1 MLLNSSLLKKIF
13 SIPCLFLS
21 SLVFVNCEYYKA
33 YKYNEQG
40 IQEFNE
46 TKLSDSRTS
55 FHKSISYSYKSYIPT
70 YNIGNTLMQEDDL
83 PAAHEKFQQA
93 IEANPE
99 FKEAL
104 YNDGQALYL
113 WGKKELSPNT
123 CNIERARVLWEQAI
137 NRFKE
142 TAELANAGDYKKP
155 SLDNANFISDE
166 ISKLEDLEENKCQ
179 NQNEKSE
186 EEKKDKSD
194 SDQNEDGENKES
206 KNSQANNDDKP
217 NKDGKDSKDKDKS
230 GKDGKDSKDKDK
242 SGKEGK
248 DSKDKNESG
257 KDGKDSKDKDKSG
270 KDGKDSKDKDKSG
283 KDGKDS
289 KDKNESDK
297 DGKDSK
303 DKNESGKDGK
313 DSKDKDKSGKDGK
326 DSKDKDKSGKD
337 GNDSKEKDKSGKD
350 GKDSKDKS
358 ESGKD
363 GKDSKDKDKSG
374 SDGSDD
380 GEENNGTGGNGY
392 LPAKDGGYR
401 KPTLTPD
408 EQKRLQKEMERI
420 QKRSGE
426 SKNHKRSR
434 HQQEKKNKDQ
444 EELEQGLKDAL
455 W

>member
-1 MLLNSSLLKKIF
+1 MLLNSSAIKKIF

-21 SLVFVNCEYYKA
+21 SLIFVNCEYYKA

-40 IQEFNE
+40 IQELNE

-104 YNDGQALYL
+104 YNDGQALFL
-113 WGKKELSPNT
+113 WGKKELSPET

-142 TAELANAGDYKKP
+142 TAELTNVGDYKRP
-155 SLDNANFISDE
+155 SLDNANFIANE
-166 ISKLEDLEENKCQ
+166 ISKLEDLKENKCQ
-179 NQNEKSE
+179 SQNEKSE
-186 EEKKDKSD
+186 EEKKEQSD
-194 SDQNEDGENKES
+194 SDQSEEEEKSES
-206 KNSQANNDDKP
+206 KNNQANNDDKSEDQKNQSNSQ
-217 NKDGKDSKDKDKS
+217 NKDKPGKDGKESKDKDKSGKDGKDSKDKDKSGKEEKDSKDKDKS

-242 SGKEGK
+242 SGKE
-248 DSKDKNESG
+248 E
-257 KDGKDSKDKDKSG
+257 KDSKDKDKSG

-289 KDKNESDK
+289 KDKNESGID
-297 DGKDSK
+297 DS
-303 DKNESGKDGK
+303 DTSE
-313 DSKDKDKSGKDGK
+313 
-326 DSKDKDKSGKD
+326 
-337 GNDSKEKDKSGKD
+337 EKD
-350 GKDSKDKS
+350 
-358 ESGKD
+358 
-363 GKDSKDKDKSG
+363 
-374 SDGSDD
+374 
-380 GEENNGTGGNGY
+380 GTGGNGY
-392 LPAKDGGYR
+392 LPSDDGGSR

-444 EELEQGLKDAL
+444 EELEQGLRDAL

>member
-1 MLLNSSLLKKIF
+1 MLSNSSFLKKIF
-13 SIPCLFLS
+13 SIPFLFLS
-21 SLVFVNCEYYKA
+21 SLIFVNCEYYKA

-40 IQEFNE
+40 IQELNE

-55 FHKSISYSYKSYIPT
+55 FHKSISYSYKSYIPI

-104 YNDGQALYL
+104 YNDGQALFL
-113 WGKKELSPNT
+113 WGKKELSPDT

-142 TAELANAGDYKKP
+142 TAELTSVGEYKKP
-155 SLDNANFISDE
+155 SLDNANFIANE
-166 ISKLEDLEENKCQ
+166 ISKLEDLKANKCQ
-179 NQNEKSE
+179 NQNEKPD
-186 EEKKDKSD
+186 EEKKDQSD
-194 SDQNEDGENKES
+194 SDQNEDGEKSES
-206 KNSQANNDDKP
+206 KKNQANNDDKSQDQKNQNP
-217 NKDGKDSKDKDKS
+217 NNSQSNDKPSKDGKDSKDKDKS
-230 GKDGKDSKDKDK
+230 GKDGKDSKDKNE
-242 SGKEGK
+242 SGKDGK
-248 DSKDKNESG
+248 DSKDKNESGKDGKDSKDKNETGKDGKDSKDKDKSG

-289 KDKNESDK
+289 KDKNET
-297 DGKDSK
+297 
-303 DKNESGKDGK
+303 GKDGK

-326 DSKDKDKSGKD
+326 DS
-337 GNDSKEKDKSGKD
+337 E
-350 GKDSKDKS
+350 
-358 ESGKD
+358 
-363 GKDSKDKDKSG
+363 DKDKSG

-392 LPAKDGGYR
+392 IPSNDGGPR

-444 EELEQGLKDAL
+444 EELEQGLRDAL

>member
-1 MLLNSSLLKKIF
+1 MLLNSSFLKKFF
-13 SIPCLFLS
+13 SIPFLFLS
-21 SLVFVNCEYYKA
+21 SLIFVNCEYYKA

-40 IQEFNE
+40 IQELKE

-104 YNDGQALYL
+104 YNDGQALFL
-113 WGKKELSPNT
+113 WGKKELSPET

-142 TAELANAGDYKKP
+142 TAELTNVGDYKKP
-155 SLDNANFISDE
+155 SLDNANFIANE
-166 ISKLEDLEENKCQ
+166 ISKLEDLKADKCQ
-179 NQNEKSE
+179 NQKEKSE
-186 EEKKDKSD
+186 EEKKDQSD
-194 SDQNEDGENKES
+194 SDQSEDGDKSES
-206 KNSQANNDDKP
+206 KNNQANNDDKSQDQKNQNQNNSQNNDKP
-217 NKDGKDSKDKDKS
+217 GKEGKDSRDKNES
-230 GKDGKDSKDKDK
+230 GKD
-242 SGKEGK
+242 GK

-270 KDGKDSKDKDKSG
+270 
-283 KDGKDS
+283 
-289 KDKNESDK
+289 K

-326 DSKDKDKSGKD
+326 DSKDKDKSGK
-337 GNDSKEKDKSGKD
+337 E

-358 ESGKD
+358 ESN
-363 GKDSKDKDKSG
+363 G
-374 SDGSDD
+374 SDN
-380 GEENNGTGGNGY
+380 GEEKDGTGGNGY
-392 LPAKDGGYR
+392 LPSDDGGYR

-444 EELEQGLKDAL
+444 EELEQGLRDAL

>member
-1 MLLNSSLLKKIF
+1 MVDYILIQ
-13 SIPCLFLS
+13 
-21 SLVFVNCEYYKA
+21 
-33 YKYNEQG
+33 NEQG
-40 IQEFNE
+40 IQELNE

-104 YNDGQALYL
+104 YNDGQALFL
-113 WGKKELSPNT
+113 WGKKELSPET

-142 TAELANAGDYKKP
+142 TAELTNVGDYKRP
-155 SLDNANFISDE
+155 SLDNANFIANE
-166 ISKLEDLEENKCQ
+166 ISKLEDLKENKCQ
-179 NQNEKSE
+179 SQNEKSE
-186 EEKKDKSD
+186 EEKKEQSD
-194 SDQNEDGENKES
+194 SDQSEEEEKSES
-206 KNSQANNDDKP
+206 KNNQANNDDKSEDQKNQSNSQ
-217 NKDGKDSKDKDKS
+217 NKDKPGKDGKESKDKDKSGKDGKDSKDKDKSGKEEKDSKDKDKS

-242 SGKEGK
+242 SGKE
-248 DSKDKNESG
+248 E
-257 KDGKDSKDKDKSG
+257 KDSKDKDKSG

-289 KDKNESDK
+289 KDKNESGID
-297 DGKDSK
+297 DS
-303 DKNESGKDGK
+303 DTSE
-313 DSKDKDKSGKDGK
+313 
-326 DSKDKDKSGKD
+326 
-337 GNDSKEKDKSGKD
+337 EKD
-350 GKDSKDKS
+350 
-358 ESGKD
+358 
-363 GKDSKDKDKSG
+363 
-374 SDGSDD
+374 
-380 GEENNGTGGNGY
+380 GTGGNGY
-392 LPAKDGGYR
+392 LPSDDGGSR

-444 EELEQGLKDAL
+444 EELEQGLRDAL

>member
-1 MLLNSSLLKKIF
+1 MHFIHLFQKK
-13 SIPCLFLS
+13 FLS
-21 SLVFVNCEYYKA
+21 SCVLFFLIINCEYYKA
-33 YKYNEQG
+33 YKHNEEG
-40 IQEFNE
+40 IKEFNE
-46 TKLSDSRTS
+46 TKLEDSKTS

-70 YNIGNTLMQEDDL
+70 YNIGNALLQEDDL
-83 PAAHEKFQQA
+83 PAAHEKFQEA

-104 YNDGQALYL
+104 YNDGQALYF
-113 WGKKELSPNT
+113 WGKKEVNPET
-123 CNIERARVLWEQAI
+123 CNTERAKVLWEQAV

-142 TAELANAGDYKKP
+142 TASLQNAGDYRKP
-155 SLDNANFISDE
+155 SLDNAKFIESE
-166 ISKLEDLEENKCQ
+166 ISKLDELKENGCQ
-179 NQNEKSE
+179 NQNNQSE
-186 EEKKDKSD
+186 EKENQESDSGEKKDDQKNQSENNQDNPQDKKDSKDKDKSD
-194 SDQNEDGENKES
+194 
-206 KNSQANNDDKP
+206 
-217 NKDGKDSKDKDKS
+217 KDGKDSKDKNESGKDGKDSKDKNESGKDGKESKDKNDS

-242 SGKEGK
+242 SGKDGK

-289 KDKNESDK
+289 KDKDKSGK

-303 DKNESGKDGK
+303 DKNDSGKDGK

-337 GNDSKEKDKSGKD
+337 G
-350 GKDSKDKS
+350 KDSGQGDDSGEDKNDQA
-358 ESGKD
+358 GD
-363 GKDSKDKDKSG
+363 
-374 SDGSDD
+374 
-380 GEENNGTGGNGY
+380 NGY
-392 LPAKDGGYR
+392 LPADEGGSP
-401 KPTLTPD
+401 KPVLTPE
-408 EQKRLQKEMERI
+408 EQKRLKKEMERV

-434 HQQEKKNKDQ
+434 HQQDRTIKDT
-444 EELEQGLKDAL
+444 EELERGLKEAL

>member
-1 MLLNSSLLKKIF
+1 MLLNSSFLKKIF
-13 SIPCLFLS
+13 SIPFFFLS

-40 IQEFNE
+40 IQELNE

-113 WGKKELSPNT
+113 WGKKELSPDT

-142 TAELANAGDYKKP
+142 TAELSNAGDYRKP

-166 ISKLEDLEENKCQ
+166 ISKLEALEESKCQ

-186 EEKKDKSD
+186 EEKKDQSD
-194 SDQNEDGENKES
+194 SDQNEDGEKKES
-206 KNSQANNDDKP
+206 KNNQANNDDKSQEQKNQNQNNSQNNDKP

-242 SGKEGK
+242 
-248 DSKDKNESG
+248 SG

-289 KDKNESDK
+289 KDKNES
-297 DGKDSK
+297 
-303 DKNESGKDGK
+303 GKDGK
-313 DSKDKDKSGKDGK
+313 DSKD
-326 DSKDKDKSGKD
+326 
-337 GNDSKEKDKSGKD
+337 KDKSGKD

-363 GKDSKDKDKSG
+363 GKDSNDKDKSG
-374 SDGSDD
+374 SDGSDN

-392 LPAKDGGYR
+392 IPAKDGGSR

-420 QKRSGE
+420 EKRSGE

-444 EELEQGLKDAL
+444 EELEQGLRDAL